1 MPDVADID
9 AKGAGN
15 HQGGRQGGDTLPGAN
30 QGQVH
35 AGNPCLLGK
44 AGNRDLLVVH
54 EGCKVADKLDR
65 WFGCVHQAIIKR
77 DRHPVNNYFPSVFAG
92 IV

>member
-1 MPDVADID
+1 MPDIAYID

-15 HQGGRQGGDTLPGAN
+15 HQGSRESRDALPGAN
-30 QGQVH
+30 QGQID

-54 EGCKVADKLDR
+54 KGCKVADKLDR
-65 WFGCVHQAIIKR
+65 WLGCVHQEIIKR
-77 DRHPVNNYFPSVFAG
+77 DRHPVNNYFLSVFAG